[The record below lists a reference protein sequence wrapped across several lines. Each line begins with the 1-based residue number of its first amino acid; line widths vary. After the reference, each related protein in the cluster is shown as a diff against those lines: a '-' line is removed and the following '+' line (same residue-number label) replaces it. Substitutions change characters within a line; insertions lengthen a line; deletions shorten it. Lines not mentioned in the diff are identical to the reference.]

1 MVAGDP
7 IGGATAHL
15 GCDLADGDSVCAVDL
30 LRDRTLAAQLLVIAA
45 LATAVVQAPGTVAA
59 SPVAAAPGLDT
70 TVDWGDLD
78 LSPMVEIGDADPA
91 TSMTFYV
98 GMVTDVGGLTS
109 FARTV
114 SDPAS
119 ASYGGYPSVAEVAE
133 RFGASAATEAAVVQ
147 YFAPL
152 GIASTVDP
160 TGVYATVT
168 MTLAAAETTF
178 GADWRV
184 FTPVTGFFNG
194 LNFLYPATTPVL
206 PTELRGMVSRVHG
219 AVVEYS
225 GNVSAVEEPE
235 PAESLPTVA
244 LTAGGGTA
252 YRTGTAS
259 GCAEGSQI
267 SEDGYYFG
275 MTPKQLLEAYGI
287 DSLQSLG
294 LQGQGTRVA
303 IIDDALY
310 EPAWLEGYRA
320 CFGLSDATAVTPH
333 VVGAP
338 DMSEADETILDLSVM
353 SFVAPKVDRL
363 DVFMVQPALDPNV
376 TDTPGQLIAMFGAP
390 LDASQTGGE
399 APDVVSA
406 SFGACEALQ
415 MFFQGKTAAVSIMES
430 VLASAVAAGVS
441 YLVATGDSGSSA
453 CLHALSFLPLPPDPA
468 ETVLSAQYPSTSA
481 WVTAVGGT
489 NLTLDD
495 GNEIVSSGV
504 WNDQAYELT
513 TPQYL
518 AGTGGT
524 STMVARPW
532 YQASGVPAGSM
543 RVVPDVA
550 AFADAL
556 PGYSIL
562 GPSPSPAPV
571 PDPGVWQ
578 PVGGTSAATPL
589 LAGATLLL
597 DQLAMQRGQPTLGF
611 WNPLLYTL
619 ASGGTS
625 SILDITLGTDDL
637 FGVGCCSAA
646 TGFDLAS
653 GWGSPLIDRLAGAL
667 ANPALAVAV
676 SSAKVGESVTFTAA
690 AVPPAGQVASYSWD
704 LSADGTIEAT
714 STTPTYTSA
723 ATVAGVRSVR
733 VTATTDLG
741 RSATAEGMATVSN
754 GTTEVPIVFA
764 G

>member
-1 MVAGDP
+1 
-7 IGGATAHL
+7 
-15 GCDLADGDSVCAVDL
+15 
-30 LRDRTLAAQLLVIAA
+30 
-45 LATAVVQAPGTVAA
+45 
-59 SPVAAAPGLDT
+59 
-70 TVDWGDLD
+70 
-78 LSPMVEIGDADPA
+78 
-91 TSMTFYV
+91 
-98 GMVTDVGGLTS
+98 
-109 FARTV
+109 
-114 SDPAS
+114 
-119 ASYGGYPSVAEVAE
+119 
-133 RFGASAATEAAVVQ
+133 
-147 YFAPL
+147 
-152 GIASTVDP
+152 
-160 TGVYATVT
+160 
-168 MTLAAAETTF
+168 
-178 GADWRV
+178 
-184 FTPVTGFFNG
+184 
-194 LNFLYPATTPVL
+194 
-206 PTELRGMVSRVHG
+206 
-219 AVVEYS
+219 
-225 GNVSAVEEPE
+225 
-235 PAESLPTVA
+235 
-244 LTAGGGTA
+244 
-252 YRTGTAS
+252 
-259 GCAEGSQI
+259 
-267 SEDGYYFG
+267 
-275 MTPKQLLEAYGI
+275 
-287 DSLQSLG
+287 
-294 LQGQGTRVA
+294 
-303 IIDDALY
+303 
-310 EPAWLEGYRA
+310 
-320 CFGLSDATAVTPH
+320 
-333 VVGAP
+333 
-338 DMSEADETILDLSVM
+338 
-353 SFVAPKVDRL
+353 
-363 DVFMVQPALDPNV
+363 
-376 TDTPGQLIAMFGAP
+376 MFGAP

-653 GWGSPLIDRLAGAL
+653 GWGSARRRAGEPGLGGGGVVGEGRGVGDVHGGGRAAGRTGRVVLVGSERRRDHRGHQHDAHLHLRRHGCRSHVGPRHGDDRPGAL
-667 ANPALAVAV
+667 GDRRGHGDRVERHDRGPDRVRGLN
-676 SSAKVGESVTFTAA
+676 G
-690 AVPPAGQVASYSWD
+690 
-704 LSADGTIEAT
+704 
-714 STTPTYTSA
+714 PT
-723 ATVAGVRSVR
+723 R
-733 VTATTDLG
+733 
-741 RSATAEGMATVSN
+741 
-754 GTTEVPIVFA
+754 
-764 G
+764 

>member
-1 MVAGDP
+1 VTAG
-7 IGGATAHL
+7 
-15 GCDLADGDSVCAVDL
+15 LAL
-30 LRDRTLAAQLLVIAA
+30 
-45 LATAVVQAPGTVAA
+45 AVVQTPQAVAS
-59 SPVAAAPGLDT
+59 SPVAAAPALDV

-78 LSPMVEIGDADPA
+78 LSQMVEVGDADPA
-91 TSMTFYV
+91 TAMTFYV
-98 GMVTDVGGLTS
+98 GMVTDVDGLTA
-109 FARTV
+109 FARAV

-119 ASYGGYPSVAEVAE
+119 SSYGGYLSVAEVAD
-133 RFGASAATEAAVVQ
+133 RFGASSATQAAVVQ
-147 YFAPL
+147 HFAGM
-152 GIASTVDP
+152 GIAATVDP

-168 MTLAAAETTF
+168 MTLAAAEATF

-184 FTPVTGFFNG
+184 VTPATGFFNG

-206 PTELRGMVSRVHG
+206 PAGLQGMITRVHG
-219 AVVEYS
+219 AVVQYS
-225 GNVSAVEEPE
+225 GSVSVVAEPE
-235 PAESLPTVA
+235 PVEALPA
-244 LTAGGGTA
+244 LALNAGGGTA

-275 MTPKQLLEAYGI
+275 VTPSQLLEAYGI

-320 CFGLSDATAVTPH
+320 CFGLGDATAVTPH
-333 VVGAP
+333 VIGSP

-353 SFVAPKVDRL
+353 SFVAPKVDRF
-363 DVFMVQPALDPNV
+363 DVFMVEPTLDPGV
-376 TDTPGQLIAMFGAP
+376 IDMPGQMIAMFGAP

-399 APDVVSA
+399 APDVISA
-406 SFGACEALQ
+406 SFGACEAMQ

-430 VLASAVAAGVS
+430 VLASAAAAGVS

-489 NLTLDD
+489 NLTLDGD
-495 GNEIVSSGV
+495 NEIVSSGV
-504 WNDQAYELT
+504 WNDQAYEPVA
-513 TPQYL
+513 PQYL

-532 YQASGVPAGSM
+532 YQGSGVPAGSM

-562 GPSPSPAPV
+562 GPSPAPAPV

-578 PVGGTSAATPL
+578 AIGGTSAATPL
-589 LAGATLLL
+589 LAGAALLL
-597 DQLAMQRGQPTLGF
+597 DQLAVQRGQPTLGLL
-611 WNPLLYTL
+611 NPLLYAL
-619 ASGGTS
+619 AAGGTS
-625 SILDITLGTDDL
+625 SILDITLSDDDL
-637 FGVGCCSAA
+637 FDVGCCTA
-646 TGFDLAS
+646 TEGFDLS
-653 GWGSPLIDRLAGAL
+653 TGWGSPLIDRLAGAL
-667 ANPALAVAV
+667 ANPSLAVTAP
-676 SSAKVGESVTFTAA
+676 AATVGESVTFTATA
-690 AVPPAGQVASYSWD
+690 TPSAGQVTSYAWD
-704 LSADGTIEAT
+704 LNADGSTDAT
-714 STTPTYTSA
+714 TAAPTYTA
-723 ATVAGVRSVR
+723 ATTAAGVMSVR
-733 VTATTDLG
+733 VTARTSLA
-741 RSATAEGMATVSN
+741 RSATAEGRATVSG
-754 GTTEVPIVFA
+754 GTTEAPISFA